1 MIGNLQFNGSIEVST
16 RFNHKV
22 VLLESQNEHKDEL
35 SDTTRKVRGGKRGGR
50 GKGRSSG
57 NTHYYHHH
65 NHTANSASAT
75 TVSARTHF
83 GVSTFFLCMSFWL

>member
-1 MIGNLQFNGSIEVST
+1 MIGNLQGNGSIEVST

-22 VLLESQNEHKDEL
+22 VPLESQNEHKYEL
-35 SDTTRKVRGGKRGGR
+35 FVTIRKGRGGKRGGR

-57 NTHYYHHH
+57 NTYYYHH

-75 TVSARTHF
+75 TFSAGSHF
-83 GVSTFFLCMSFWL
+83 CVSTFILCMSFWL

>member
-1 MIGNLQFNGSIEVST
+1 MIGTLQGNGSIHEVST

-22 VLLESQNEHKDEL
+22 VLLESQNEHKDES
-35 SDTTRKVRGGKRGGR
+35 SDTIRKGRGGKRGGR

-57 NTHYYHHH
+57 NTHYYHH

-75 TVSARTHF
+75 TFSARTHF
-83 GVSTFFLCMSFWL
+83 CVSTFFLCMSFWL